1 MPPGIS
7 SWITA
12 LADVDRSD
20 SRRESMTRLH
30 QYDGYYLFPEPAL
43 FTSTNE
49 GRRAKY
55 FASWE
60 ILHGACIY
68 RVYSSCST
76 ATPLSNQ
83 QWRDLLLGA
92 LSLGDNTAL
101 SCTLEQVTSIFANTL
116 ENLSIDLSSFSTN
129 TTNHFPT
136 VSVLEMQNI
145 VWELA
150 ELNFRFELLALD
162 KRASSRSRDEDTRQ
176 GLILQCLSTHDLFV
190 TDTQR
195 GNVGL
200 ASIEWRK
207 RLPCLLS
214 LQTLMRDWKESIGPK
229 PTPLILPDLPSVE
242 HYSEQDV
249 QLLEDAVT
257 HFYTQSFFHF
267 FGRAAII
274 PARLP

>member
-1 MPPGIS
+1 
-7 SWITA
+7 
-12 LADVDRSD
+12 
-20 SRRESMTRLH
+20 MTCLH

-43 FTSTNE
+43 FTLTNK

-60 ILHGACIY
+60 ILHDACIY

-76 ATPLSNQ
+76 AIPLSNQ
-83 QWRDLLLGA
+83 QWHDLLGA
-92 LSLGDNTAL
+92 LSLGDNTVL
-101 SCTLEQVTSIFANTL
+101 SRTLEQVTSIFANTL

-136 VSVLEMQNI
+136 VSVLEMQII

-162 KRASSRSRDEDTRQ
+162 KRASSHSRDEDTRQ
-176 GLILQCLSTHDLFV
+176 GLILQCLSMHDLLV
-190 TDTQR
+190 TDTQQ

-200 ASIEWRK
+200 ASVEWQK

-214 LQTLMRDWKESIGPK
+214 LRTLM
-229 PTPLILPDLPSVE
+229 
-242 HYSEQDV
+242 
-249 QLLEDAVT
+249 
-257 HFYTQSFFHF
+257 
-267 FGRAAII
+267 
-274 PARLP
+274 